1 MGILGGHTAVT
12 GRIGRAKSN
21 ALTVALQADDGGDIA
36 SARQKGSAGVLF
48 GFKNGGSGTYR
59 LASSDD
65 EIDIAVGA
73 TTTVSRDRT
82 PVGRIVPAD
91 GGARFE
97 DADGSLLAM
106 WNPYQGTKADDA
118 WRHPLT
124 DSAGADLGAIA
135 FTRTRHGW
143 KTFDDFLT
151 WTVTWDMAGIG
162 AKLPSAGSL
171 LSLNAPVSPVLG
183 DLLAAACVDVAV
195 FPKGYIKARP
205 AAHDNGEPT

>member
-36 SARQKGSAGVLF
+36 AARQKGTPGVLF
-48 GFKNGGSGTYR
+48 GFKNGGSGSYR
-59 LASSDD
+59 LASSLD
-65 EIDIAVGA
+65 EIDISVGA
-73 TTTVSRDRT
+73 TTTVSRDQVT
-82 PVGRIVPAD
+82 VGRIVPAD

-97 DADGSLLAM
+97 NAGGELLAM
-106 WNPYQGTKADDA
+106 WNPYQGAQADDA

-135 FTRTRHGW
+135 LIRTSDGW
-143 KTFDDFLT
+143 NTFDDLLA
-151 WTVTWDMAGIG
+151 WTVTWDVAGVG

-171 LSLNAPVSPVLG
+171 LSLYAPVSPVLG

-195 FPKGYIKARP
+195 YPKGYLKTRP
-205 AAHDNGEPT
+205 AEPDD